1 MSLEVTANFHPCFR
15 VAQAYLNQ
23 KRLDAEAKQLQQG
36 ATVFSKQTQ
45 QWLGLIEGLSGAMKE
60 IGDVENWARSIEND
74 MKTIVTALEYAYK
87 GTVLFDSQ
95 RQV

>member
-1 MSLEVTANFHPCFR
+1 MGAISLFLPSSS

-36 ATVFSKQTQ
+36 AAVFSKQTQ
-45 QWLGLIEGLSGAMKE
+45 QWLGLIEGLSGALKE

-87 GTVLFDSQ
+87 GKLFIPII
-95 RQV
+95 